1 MAMAEKNQEAQ
12 RWAREVIDRQARH
25 LSSLVDDLLDVSR
38 ITQGKITLA
47 KAPLA
52 VPAFVHAAVESSR
65 PLIEARKH
73 RLDVTLNEE
82 GLRVE
87 GDLTRLS
94 QVVLNLLN
102 NAAKYTPEGGHIRL
116 LVERDGDH
124 CRISVQDDGEGI
136 APEMLPT
143 VFDMFT
149 QAKRSLD
156 RSQGG
161 LGVGLTL
168 VKRLVEMHGGTVQA
182 HSDGTGEGSE
192 FVVLLPLLKTEPSQ
206 GQSPSRPGQSGAG
219 NGHARRILIV
229 DDSNDARESLQRLLS
244 RLGHEV
250 EVAHDGPS
258 SIDVAIRCT
267 PDLVLLDIGLPG
279 MDGYEVA
286 RRMRGEPSL
295 DGVYLVALTGYGSE
309 SDRQRSTAEGFDDHL
324 VKPIEFDDLLR
335 GAGTDTGR

>member
-1 MAMAEKNQEAQ
+1 MAEKNKEAQ

-168 VKRLVEMHGGTVQA
+168 VKRLVEMHGGTVRHQRWHRRGQRVRCGFAAPENRTVAGPITLQA
-182 HSDGTGEGSE
+182 GS
-192 FVVLLPLLKTEPSQ
+192 
-206 GQSPSRPGQSGAG
+206 
-219 NGHARRILIV
+219 
-229 DDSNDARESLQRLLS
+229 
-244 RLGHEV
+244 
-250 EVAHDGPS
+250 
-258 SIDVAIRCT
+258 
-267 PDLVLLDIGLPG
+267 IGG
-279 MDGYEVA
+279 W
-286 RRMRGEPSL
+286 
-295 DGVYLVALTGYGSE
+295 
-309 SDRQRSTAEGFDDHL
+309 
-324 VKPIEFDDLLR
+324 
-335 GAGTDTGR
+335 